1 MLILDIKVS
10 AQNRLLAGLLTA
22 AEGCECGLGQKFD
35 AACLNFVGY
44 STGGC
49 GLLGGGLEV

>member
-22 AEGCECGLGQKFD
+22 AEGCECGVAYGRSLMRL
-35 AACLNFVGY
+35 A
-44 STGGC
+44 
-49 GLLGGGLEV
+49 